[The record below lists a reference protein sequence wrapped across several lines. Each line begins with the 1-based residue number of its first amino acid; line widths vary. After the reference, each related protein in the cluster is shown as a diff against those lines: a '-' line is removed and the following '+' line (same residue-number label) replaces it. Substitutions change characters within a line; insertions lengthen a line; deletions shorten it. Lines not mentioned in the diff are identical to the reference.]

1 MNKVT
6 LLIAIA
12 CALSAH
18 AQSEPP
24 PKSRPAPSNVPG
36 AEYPRIDAEG
46 RGIFQIKAP
55 EAHTVKVH
63 LPQGHYDLAK
73 DGDGVWSVTTPPLE
87 PGFHYYAFR
96 VDGAMVFDPGSHA
109 YYGAARHGSGIEV
122 PEPGVDYYSLKDV
135 PHGDVRFRSYFS
147 EITGQWRQCLIY
159 TPPGYDTDLD
169 TRYPV
174 LYLQHGS
181 YEDETS
187 WYFQGRAN
195 LILDNL
201 IAAGKAV
208 PMIIVMDN
216 CYARRAEPD
225 PAAVGDGGPA
235 AGAVAAF
242 PDVVIRELIPMIDAD
257 FRTIADRKHR
267 AMAGLSMG
275 GNMAFRVVVPNL
287 DTFANIGS
295 FSGTMNG
302 ISGDP
307 LDHRTF
313 ADGAF
318 ADGEAFNEKVDV
330 LWIGMG
336 TMEPDIFPA
345 AIGAFRKMLDDSGIE
360 YVYVESEGTRH
371 EWLTWRRALHDFA
384 PRLFR

>member
-1 MNKVT
+1 MKP
-6 LLIAIA
+6 LLPRLVLFAASAALAIA
-12 CALSAH
+12 QPEGSF
-18 AQSEPP
+18 
-24 PKSRPAPSNVPG
+24 PASSNVPG
-36 AEYPRIDAEG
+36 AAYPRIDAEG
-46 RGIFQIKAP
+46 RGLFRIEAP
-55 EAHTVKVH
+55 DAHHVQVN
-63 LPQGHYDLAK
+63 LPQGHFELARGD
-73 DGDGVWSVTTPPLE
+73 DGFWTATTPPLE

-109 YYGAARHGSGIEV
+109 YYGAGRHGSGIEV
-122 PEPGVDYYSLKDV
+122 PSPDEAFYALTDV

-147 EITGQWRQCLIY
+147 EITGQWRQCLVY
-159 TPPGYDTDLD
+159 TPPGYDTALE

-187 WYFQGRAN
+187 WYYQGRAH

-208 PMIIVMDN
+208 PMLVVMDN
-216 CYARRAEPD
+216 CYAAYRDAD
-225 PAAVGDGGPA
+225 PADRRSAT
-235 AGAVAAF
+235 AAF
-242 PDVVIRELIPMIDAD
+242 PDLVTTELIPMIDRD
-257 FRTIADRKHR
+257 FRTVADRHHR
-267 AMAGLSMG
+267 AIAGLSMG
-275 GNMAFRVVVPNL
+275 GNMAFRVAVPHFDL
-287 DTFANIGS
+287 FANIGS

-302 ISGDP
+302 IRPDP
-307 LDHRTF
+307 LDRHTF

-318 ADGEAFNEKVDV
+318 ADGAAFNEKIDV

-336 TMEPDIFPA
+336 TREPDIFPK
-345 AIGAFRKMLDDSGIE
+345 AIGAFRTMLDESGID

-384 PRLFR
+384 PRLFRN

>member
-1 MNKVT
+1 MKNSILVLLT
-6 LLIAIA
+6 L
-12 CALSAH
+12 CAAYAH
-18 AQSEPP
+18 GQSEPP
-24 PKSRPAPSNVPG
+24 PNSYPASSNVPG

-46 RGIFQIKAP
+46 RGLFQIKAP
-55 EAHTVKVH
+55 EALHVQVN
-63 LPQGHYDLAK
+63 LPQGHYDLTK
-73 DGDGVWSVTTPPLE
+73 DSEGVWSVTTPPLE

-109 YYGAARHGSGIEV
+109 FYGAGRHGSGIEV
-122 PEPGVDYYSLKDV
+122 PEPGVDFYALKDV

-147 EITGQWRQCLIY
+147 TITGQWRQCLIY
-159 TPPGYDTDLD
+159 TPPGYDTDRD
-169 TRYPV
+169 QRYPV

-201 IAAGKAV
+201 IAGKKSV

-216 CYARRAEPD
+216 CYAAFPDADPSDRRS
-225 PAAVGDGGPA
+225 GT
-235 AGAVAAF
+235 AAF
-242 PDVVIRELIPMIDAD
+242 PEVMVREIIPMIDAG
-257 FRTIADRKHR
+257 FRTIADREHR
-267 AMAGLSMG
+267 AVAGLSMG

-302 ISGDP
+302 ISGEP

-318 ADGEAFNEKVDV
+318 ADGQAFNEKMDV

-336 TMEPDIFPA
+336 TMEPEIFPV
-345 AIGAFRKMLDDSGIE
+345 AIGAFRKMLEDAGIE
-360 YVYVESEGTRH
+360 YIYRESEGTRH